1 MKNSLSKGYLATIIV
16 FVILSIDQVLKI
28 WVKTHMVLHQDFP
41 ITNWFHIWFVEN
53 NGMAFGM
60 EIFGK
65 LFLSIF
71 RIFAVVL
78 LIFYIYRCIKN
89 HLKTGYIICIA
100 MIVAGAAG
108 NIIDSL
114 CYGFLFSDSTV
125 STVAT
130 FLPING
136 GYAAPLFGRVVDMFY
151 FPLVQW
157 NWPQW
162 IPFIGGNHFIF
173 FSPIFNFAD
182 ASISCGIIAILLFYN
197 KYLHKQINE
206 KGKKS

>member
-206 KGKKS
+206 TERKS

>member
-16 FVILSIDQVLKI
+16 LAILFIDQFIKI
-28 WVKTHMVLHQDFP
+28 WVKTNMVLHQDIPF
-41 ITNWFHIWFVEN
+41 TNWFHIWFVEN

-60 EIFGK
+60 EIFSK

-78 LIFYIYRCIKN
+78 LIYYLYTCVKKHF
-89 HLKTGYIICIA
+89 KTGYIICIA

-114 CYGFLFSDSTV
+114 CYGWLFSDSTV
-125 STVAT
+125 DTVAT
-130 FLPING
+130 FLPVDG

-162 IPFIGGNHFIF
+162 LPMIGGNHFIF

-197 KYLHKQINE
+197 KYLHKQVHE
-206 KGKKS
+206 TEKKS

>member
-16 FVILSIDQVLKI
+16 FVILLIDQVLKI
-28 WVKTHMVLHQDFP
+28 WVKTHMVLHQDNP
-41 ITNWFHIWFVEN
+41 ITDWFHIWFVEN

-78 LIFYIYRCIKN
+78 LIYYLYSCVKK
-89 HLKTGYIICIA
+89 HLKFGYIICIA

-108 NIIDSL
+108 NIIDSVF
-114 CYGFLFSDSTV
+114 YGWLFSDSTV

-130 FLPING
+130 FLPIDG

-162 IPFIGGNHFIF
+162 IPFLGGNHFIF

-197 KYLHKQINE
+197 KYLHMQVNE
-206 KGKKS
+206 TEKKL